1 MGSRWACP
9 LGPRD
14 SSPLWRGAWLKEGG
28 SEQGPEMG
36 ALEQGSLLPGFK
48 GGTENMVSVQ
58 EL

>member
-9 LGPRD
+9 PGPRD
-14 SSPLWRGAWLKEGG
+14 SSPLWRGVWLKEGG
-28 SEQGPEMG
+28 SEQGPETG

-48 GGTENMVSVQ
+48 GGTENMVPVQ